1 MMSSAEMM
9 GPHIFLVATEPSGD
23 LMGASLMAA
32 LKRRCGDGVRFS
44 GVGGARMTAE
54 GLVSL
59 FPLADIAVMGVVE
72 LVPQLPRLLDRVR
85 RTAEAALAAKPDVM
99 VSIDGLAFNARVA
112 GRLADRPFPIVHFVA
127 PKVWAWRPGRARK
140 LAGLVDHLMVQ
151 LPFEPSWFE
160 RHGLPT
166 TYVGHPIIE
175 TAAGQG
181 DGAGFRRDHGIA
193 PDAKLLTV
201 LPGSRRGE
209 VKRLLPVFAETVQA
223 LAARHPGLRVA
234 VPTVETVAAPVRE
247 AVKSWAGNPILIE
260 GDGEKYGAFAASDA
274 ALAASGTV
282 ALELGMAAVPSVI
295 AYLINPVTAF
305 FVRRL
310 LTTKYANLVN
320 IMLDRPAVP
329 ELLQENC
336 TPERLTTEID
346 RLLTDPAAVAAQ
358 RAAYDEV
365 ARMMRLP
372 DGDTPGDRAAQVV
385 LDVIR
390 QGRRPH

>member
-1 MMSSAEMM
+1 MTSAGTT

-32 LKRRCGDGVRFS
+32 LRRRCGDGVRFS
-44 GVGGARMTAE
+44 GVGGPRMAAE
-54 GLVSL
+54 GLQSL
-59 FPLADIAVMGVVE
+59 FPLGDIASMGVIE
-72 LVPQLPRLLDRVR
+72 LVPQLPRLLDRIR
-85 RTAEAALAAKPDVM
+85 RTAEAALAAKPDAM

-112 GRLADRPFPIVHFVA
+112 ARLAGRRFPIIHFVA

-151 LPFEPSWFE
+151 LPFEPPWFE

-181 DGAGFRRDHGIA
+181 DGDAFRRAHGIS

-209 VKRLLPVFAETVQA
+209 VKRLLPVFAETVAA
-223 LAARHPGLRVA
+223 LAARHADLRLA
-234 VPTVETVAAPVRE
+234 VPTVETVATTVRE
-247 AVKSWAGNPILIE
+247 TVRSWPGDPILIE
-260 GDGEKYGAFAASDA
+260 GDDKKYGAFAASDA

-282 ALELGMAAVPSVI
+282 ALELGLAGVPSVI

-336 TPERLTTEID
+336 TPEKLAEAVD
-346 RLLTDPAAVAAQ
+346 RLLTDPGAVAAQ

-365 ARMMRLP
+365 SRMMRLP
-372 DGDTPGDRAAQVV
+372 GGAVPGDRAAQVV

-390 QGRRPH
+390 QGRRPA

>member
-1 MMSSAEMM
+1 MTAL
-9 GPHIFLVATEPSGD
+9 HIFLVATEPSGD

-32 LKRRCGDGVRFS
+32 LKRRCGDGGVRFS
-44 GVGGARMTAE
+44 GVGGARMAAE
-54 GLVSL
+54 GLASL
-59 FPLADIAVMGVVE
+59 FPLADIAVMGAVE
-72 LVPQLPRLLDRVR
+72 LVPQLPRLFDRIR
-85 RTAEAALAAKPDVM
+85 RTAEAALAAKPDAL

-112 GRLADRPFPIVHFVA
+112 ARLAGRSFPIVHFVA

-151 LPFEPSWFE
+151 LPFEPPWFE
-160 RHGLPT
+160 RHGLAT

-181 DGAGFRRDHGIA
+181 DGARFRQAHGIA
-193 PDAKLLTV
+193 PEARLLTV

-209 VKRLLPVFAETVQA
+209 IQRLLPVFGETVRA
-223 LAARHPGLRVA
+223 LASRHPGLRVA
-234 VPTVETVAAPVRE
+234 VPTVDTVAAPVRE
-247 AVKSWAGNPILIE
+247 AVASWPGAPIMIE
-260 GDGEKYGAFAASDA
+260 GDTEKYDAFAASDA

-282 ALELGMAAVPSVI
+282 ALELGLARVPSVI
-295 AYLINPVTAF
+295 AYRVNPVSAF
-305 FVRRL
+305 VVRRM

-336 TPERLTTEID
+336 TPEKLAAAID
-346 RLLTDPAAVAAQ
+346 TLLTDPAAAAAQ
-358 RAAYDEV
+358 CAAYDEV
-365 ARMMRLP
+365 ARMMLLP
-372 DGDTPGDRAAQVV
+372 DGAVPGDRAAQVV

-390 QGRRPH
+390 QGRRPKAR

>member
-1 MMSSAEMM
+1 MASSGA
-9 GPHIFLVATEPSGD
+9 PHIFLVATEPSGD

-32 LKRRCGDGVRFS
+32 LRRRCGDGVRFS
-44 GVGGARMTAE
+44 GVGGARMAAE
-54 GLVSL
+54 GLDTL
-59 FPLADIAVMGVVE
+59 FPLADIAVMGAVE
-72 LVPQLPRLLDRVR
+72 LVPQLPRLFNRIR
-85 RTAEAALAAKPDVM
+85 RTAEAALAAKPDAL

-112 GRLADRPFPIVHFVA
+112 ARLADRAFPIVHFVA

-151 LPFEPSWFE
+151 LPFEPPWFE
-160 RHGLPT
+160 RYGLPT

-181 DGAGFRRDHGIA
+181 DGTRFRQAHGIA
-193 PDAKLLTV
+193 PNARLLTV

-209 VKRLLPVFAETVQA
+209 VQKLLPVFGETLRQ

-234 VPTVETVAAPVRE
+234 VPTVETVAHLVR
-247 AVKSWAGNPILIE
+247 AAAQSWPGDPILIE
-260 GDGEKYGAFAASDA
+260 GDGEKYDAFAASDA

-282 ALELGMAAVPSVI
+282 ALELGMARVPSVI
-295 AYLINPVTAF
+295 AYLINPLTAF
-305 FVRRL
+305 VVRRL

-336 TPERLTTEID
+336 TPDKLAAAID
-346 RLLTDPAAVAAQ
+346 RLLTDPVAVAAQ
-358 RAAYDEV
+358 REAYAEV
-365 ARMMRLP
+365 ARMMLLP
-372 DGDTPGDRAAQVV
+372 DGAVPGDRAADVV

-390 QGRRPH
+390 QGRR

>member
-1 MMSSAEMM
+1 MMPSAEAT

-44 GVGGARMTAE
+44 GVGGARMMAE

-99 VSIDGLAFNARVA
+99 VSIDGLAFNARVVA
-112 GRLADRPFPIVHFVA
+112 RLADRSFPIVHFVA

-151 LPFEPSWFE
+151 LPFEPPWFE

-247 AVKSWAGNPILIE
+247 AVRSWAGDPILIE
-260 GDGEKYGAFAASDA
+260 GDGAKYGAFAASDA

-336 TPERLTTEID
+336 TPERLTAEID

-390 QGRRPH
+390 QGRR

>member
-1 MMSSAEMM
+1 MASSAA
-9 GPHIFLVATEPSGD
+9 PHIFLVATEPSGD

-32 LKRRCGDGVRFS
+32 LRRRCGDGVRFS
-44 GVGGARMTAE
+44 GVGGARMAAE
-54 GLVSL
+54 GLDTL
-59 FPLADIAVMGVVE
+59 FPLADIAVMGAVE
-72 LVPQLPRLLDRVR
+72 LVPQLPRLFNRIR
-85 RTAEAALAAKPDVM
+85 RTAEAALAAKPDAL

-112 GRLADRPFPIVHFVA
+112 ARLAGRSFPIVHFVA

-151 LPFEPSWFE
+151 LPFEPPWFE
-160 RHGLPT
+160 RYGLPT

-181 DGAGFRRDHGIA
+181 DGARFRRAHGIA
-193 PDAKLLTV
+193 ADARLLTV

-209 VKRLLPVFAETVQA
+209 VQKLLPVFGEALRR

-234 VPTVETVAAPVRE
+234 VPTVETVAELVR
-247 AVKSWAGNPILIE
+247 AAARSWPGDPILIE
-260 GDGEKYGAFAASDA
+260 GDGEKYDAFAASDA

-282 ALELGMAAVPSVI
+282 ALELGMARVPSVI
-295 AYLINPVTAF
+295 AYLVNPLTAF
-305 FVRRL
+305 VVRRL

-336 TPERLTTEID
+336 TPDKLAAAID

-358 RAAYDEV
+358 REAYAEV
-365 ARMMRLP
+365 ARMMLLP
-372 DGDTPGDRAAQVV
+372 DGAVPGDRAADVV
-385 LDVIR
+385 LEVIR
-390 QGRRPH
+390 QGRRLKAD

>member
-1 MMSSAEMM
+1 MASSAA
-9 GPHIFLVATEPSGD
+9 PHIFLVATEPSGD

-32 LKRRCGDGVRFS
+32 LRRRCGDGVRFS
-44 GVGGARMTAE
+44 GVGGARMAAE
-54 GLVSL
+54 GLDSL
-59 FPLADIAVMGVVE
+59 FPLADIAVMGAVE
-72 LVPQLPRLLDRVR
+72 LVPQLPRLFNRIR
-85 RTAEAALAAKPDVM
+85 RTAEAALAAKPDAL

-112 GRLADRPFPIVHFVA
+112 ARLAGRAFPIVHFVA

-151 LPFEPSWFE
+151 LPFEPPWFE
-160 RHGLPT
+160 RYGLPT

-181 DGAGFRRDHGIA
+181 DGARFRQAHDIA
-193 PDAKLLTV
+193 PDARLLTV

-209 VKRLLPVFAETVQA
+209 VQKLLPVFGEALQQ

-234 VPTVETVAAPVRE
+234 VPTVETVAHLVR
-247 AVKSWAGNPILIE
+247 AAAQSWPGEPILIE
-260 GDGEKYGAFAASDA
+260 GDGEKYDAFAGSDA

-282 ALELGMAAVPSVI
+282 ALELGMARVPSVI
-295 AYLINPVTAF
+295 AYLINPLTAF
-305 FVRRL
+305 VVRRL

-336 TPERLTTEID
+336 TPDKLAAAID

-358 RAAYDEV
+358 REAYAEV
-365 ARMMRLP
+365 ARMMLLP
-372 DGDTPGDRAAQVV
+372 DGAVPGDRAADVV

-390 QGRRPH
+390 QGRRPA

>member
-1 MMSSAEMM
+1 MASADITA
-9 GPHIFLVATEPSGD
+9 PRIFLVATEPSGD

-44 GVGGARMTAE
+44 GVGGARMAAE
-54 GLVSL
+54 GLQSL
-59 FPLADIAVMGVVE
+59 FPLGDIAVMGAVE
-72 LVPQLPRLLDRVR
+72 LLPQLPRLFDRIR
-85 RTAEAALAAKPDVM
+85 RTAEAALAAKPDAM

-112 GRLADRPFPIVHFVA
+112 ARLADRTFPIVHFVA

-151 LPFEPSWFE
+151 LPFEPPWFE

-181 DGAGFRRDHGIA
+181 NGARFRQAHGIA

-209 VKRLLPVFAETVQA
+209 IQRLLPVFEATVRA
-223 LAARHPGLRVA
+223 LASRHPGLRLA

-247 AVKSWAGNPILIE
+247 AVASWPGTPIVIE
-260 GDGEKYGAFAASDA
+260 GDGGKYDAFAASDA

-282 ALELGMAAVPSVI
+282 ALELGLARVPSII
-295 AYLINPVTAF
+295 AYRVNPLSAF
-305 FVRRL
+305 VVRRM

-336 TPERLTTEID
+336 TPEKLAEAVD
-346 RLLTDPAAVAAQ
+346 RLLTDPAEVAAQ
-358 RAAYDEV
+358 RAAYEEV
-365 ARMMRLP
+365 AQMMRLP
-372 DGDTPGDRAAQVV
+372 DGAVPGDRAAQVV
-385 LDVIR
+385 LDVIG
-390 QGRRPH
+390 QGRRAR

>member
-1 MMSSAEMM
+1 MASSAA
-9 GPHIFLVATEPSGD
+9 PHIFLVATEPSGD

-32 LKRRCGDGVRFS
+32 LRRRCGDGVRFS
-44 GVGGARMTAE
+44 GVGGARMAAE
-54 GLVSL
+54 GLDTL
-59 FPLADIAVMGVVE
+59 FPLADIAVMGAVE
-72 LVPQLPRLLDRVR
+72 LVPQLPRLFNRIR
-85 RTAEAALAAKPDVM
+85 RTAEAALAAKPDAL

-112 GRLADRPFPIVHFVA
+112 ARLAGRSFPIVHFVA

-151 LPFEPSWFE
+151 LPFEPPWFE
-160 RHGLPT
+160 RYGLPT

-181 DGAGFRRDHGIA
+181 DGARFRQAHGIA
-193 PDAKLLTV
+193 PDARLLTV

-209 VKRLLPVFAETVQA
+209 VQKLLPVFGETLRR

-234 VPTVETVAAPVRE
+234 VPTVETVAELVR
-247 AVKSWAGNPILIE
+247 AAARSWPGDPILIE
-260 GDGEKYGAFAASDA
+260 GDGEKYDAFAASDA

-282 ALELGMAAVPSVI
+282 ALELGMARVPSVI
-295 AYLINPVTAF
+295 AYLVNPLTAF
-305 FVRRL
+305 VVRRL

-336 TPERLTTEID
+336 TPDKLAAAID

-358 RAAYDEV
+358 REAYAEV
-365 ARMMRLP
+365 ARMMLLP
-372 DGDTPGDRAAQVV
+372 DGAVPGDRAADVV
-385 LDVIR
+385 LEVIR
-390 QGRRPH
+390 QGRRLKAD

>member
-1 MMSSAEMM
+1 MASSAA
-9 GPHIFLVATEPSGD
+9 PHIFLVATEPSGD

-32 LKRRCGDGVRFS
+32 LRRRCGDGVRFS
-44 GVGGARMTAE
+44 GVGGARMAAE
-54 GLVSL
+54 GLDSL
-59 FPLADIAVMGVVE
+59 FPLADIAVMGAVE
-72 LVPQLPRLLDRVR
+72 LVPQLPRLLERIR
-85 RTAEAALAAKPDVM
+85 RTAEAALAAKPDAL

-112 GRLADRPFPIVHFVA
+112 ARLAGRSFPIVHFVA

-151 LPFEPSWFE
+151 LPFEPPWFE
-160 RHGLPT
+160 RYGLPT

-181 DGAGFRRDHGIA
+181 DGARFRQAHGIA
-193 PDAKLLTV
+193 PDARLLTV

-209 VKRLLPVFAETVQA
+209 VQKLLPVFGETLRQ

-234 VPTVETVAAPVRE
+234 VPTVETVAHLVR
-247 AVKSWAGNPILIE
+247 AATQSWPGDPILIE
-260 GDGEKYGAFAASDA
+260 GDGEKYDAFAASDA

-282 ALELGMAAVPSVI
+282 ALELGMARVPSVI
-295 AYLINPVTAF
+295 AYLINPLTAF
-305 FVRRL
+305 VVRRL

-336 TPERLTTEID
+336 TPDKLAAAID

-358 RAAYDEV
+358 REAYAEV
-365 ARMMRLP
+365 ARMMLLP
-372 DGDTPGDRAAQVV
+372 DGAVPGDRAADVV

-390 QGRRPH
+390 QGRRRA

>member
-1 MMSSAEMM
+1 MASSAA
-9 GPHIFLVATEPSGD
+9 PHIFLVATEPSGD

-32 LKRRCGDGVRFS
+32 LRRRCGDGVRFS
-44 GVGGARMTAE
+44 GVGGARMAAE
-54 GLVSL
+54 GLDTL
-59 FPLADIAVMGVVE
+59 FPLADIAVMGAVE
-72 LVPQLPRLLDRVR
+72 LVPQLPRLFNRIR
-85 RTAEAALAAKPDVM
+85 RTAEAALAAKPDAL

-112 GRLADRPFPIVHFVA
+112 ARLAGRSFPIVHFVA

-151 LPFEPSWFE
+151 LPFEPPWFE
-160 RHGLPT
+160 RYGLPT

-181 DGAGFRRDHGIA
+181 DGARFRQAHGIA
-193 PDAKLLTV
+193 ADARLLTV

-209 VKRLLPVFAETVQA
+209 VEKLLPVFGEALRR

-234 VPTVETVAAPVRE
+234 VPTVETVAELVR
-247 AVKSWAGNPILIE
+247 AAARSWPGDPILIE
-260 GDGEKYGAFAASDA
+260 GDAEKYDAFAGSDA

-282 ALELGMAAVPSVI
+282 ALELGMARVPSVI
-295 AYLINPVTAF
+295 AYLINPLTAF
-305 FVRRL
+305 VVRRL

-336 TPERLTTEID
+336 TPDKLAAAID

-358 RAAYDEV
+358 REAYAEV
-365 ARMMRLP
+365 ARMMLLP
-372 DGDTPGDRAAQVV
+372 DGAVPGDRAADVV

-390 QGRRPH
+390 QGRRPA

>member
-1 MMSSAEMM
+1 MTM
-9 GPHIFLVATEPSGD
+9 GQDGAPPHVFLVATEPSGD

-32 LKRRCGDGVRFS
+32 LRRRCGDGVRFS
-44 GVGGARMTAE
+44 GVGGSRMAAE
-54 GLVSL
+54 GLDSL
-59 FPLADIAVMGVVE
+59 FPLGDIAVMGAVE
-72 LVPQLPRLLDRVR
+72 LLPQLPRLFDRIR
-85 RTAEAALAAKPDVM
+85 RTADAALAAKPDVL

-112 GRLADRPFPIVHFVA
+112 ARLADRAFPIVHFVA

-140 LAGLVDHLMVQ
+140 LAQLVDHLMVQ
-151 LPFEPSWFE
+151 LPFEPPWFE

-175 TAAGQG
+175 SGAGKG
-181 DGAGFRRDHGIA
+181 DGARFRAAHGIPADA
-193 PDAKLLTV
+193 PLLTV

-209 VKRLLPVFAETVQA
+209 IKRLLPVFADTVRT
-223 LAARHPGLRVA
+223 LVGRHPDLRVV

-247 AVKSWAGNPILIE
+247 AVASWPGQPILV
-260 GDGEKYGAFAASDA
+260 DTDRDKHDAFAASDA

-282 ALELGMAAVPSVI
+282 ALELGLARVPSVI
-295 AYLINPVTAF
+295 AYRVNPLSAF
-305 FVRRL
+305 VVRRM

-336 TPERLTTEID
+336 TAGRLAD
-346 RLLTDPAAVAAQ
+346 AVDQLLTDPAAAAAQ

-365 ARMMRLP
+365 AQMMLLP
-372 DGDTPGDRAAQVV
+372 GGAVPGDRAADVV
-385 LDVIR
+385 LDLIG
-390 QGRRPH
+390 QGRRPA

>member
-1 MMSSAEMM
+1 MASSAA
-9 GPHIFLVATEPSGD
+9 PHIFLVATEPSGD

-32 LKRRCGDGVRFS
+32 LRRRCGDGVRFS
-44 GVGGARMTAE
+44 GVGGARMAAE
-54 GLVSL
+54 GLDTL
-59 FPLADIAVMGVVE
+59 FPLADIAVMGAVE
-72 LVPQLPRLLDRVR
+72 LVPQLPRLFNRIR
-85 RTAEAALAAKPDVM
+85 RTAEAALAAKPDAL

-112 GRLADRPFPIVHFVA
+112 ARLAGRSFPIVHFVA

-151 LPFEPSWFE
+151 LPFEPPWFE
-160 RHGLPT
+160 RYGLPT

-181 DGAGFRRDHGIA
+181 DGARFRRAHGIA
-193 PDAKLLTV
+193 ADARLLTV

-209 VKRLLPVFAETVQA
+209 VQKLLPVFGETLRR

-234 VPTVETVAAPVRE
+234 VPTVETVAELVR
-247 AVKSWAGNPILIE
+247 AAARSWPGDPILIE
-260 GDGEKYGAFAASDA
+260 GDGEKYDAFAASDA

-282 ALELGMAAVPSVI
+282 ALELGMARVPSVI
-295 AYLINPVTAF
+295 AYLVNPLTAF
-305 FVRRL
+305 VVRRL

-336 TPERLTTEID
+336 TPDKLAAAID

-358 RAAYDEV
+358 REAYAEV
-365 ARMMRLP
+365 ARMMLLP
-372 DGDTPGDRAAQVV
+372 DGAVPGDRAADVV
-385 LDVIR
+385 LEVIR
-390 QGRRPH
+390 QGRRLKAD